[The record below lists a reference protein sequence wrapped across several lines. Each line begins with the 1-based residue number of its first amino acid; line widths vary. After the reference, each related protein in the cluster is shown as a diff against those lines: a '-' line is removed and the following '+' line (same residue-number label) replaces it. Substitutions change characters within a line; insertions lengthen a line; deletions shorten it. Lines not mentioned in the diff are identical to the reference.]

1 MGKGEGCL
9 WKRWRRNMARQKKR
23 TRRIGR
29 RRDNDKGRDRRK
41 EGRRRRW
48 TAQKKRYGY
57 GGGLRQGRETI
68 PKARGAS
75 RPGDEHELNDRRGRL
90 ERAGATA
97 SWELGA
103 TKRES

>member
-9 WKRWRRNMARQKKR
+9 WKRRRRNMARQKKR

-29 RRDNDKGRDRRK
+29 RRDNDKGRDRRE

-48 TAQKKRYGY
+48 TAQKKGYGY

-97 SWELGA
+97 SWEL
-103 TKRES
+103 